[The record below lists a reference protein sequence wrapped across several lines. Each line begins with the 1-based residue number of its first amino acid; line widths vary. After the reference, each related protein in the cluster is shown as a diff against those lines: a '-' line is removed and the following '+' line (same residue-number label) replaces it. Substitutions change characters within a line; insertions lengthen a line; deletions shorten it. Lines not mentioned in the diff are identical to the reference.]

1 MKKIFLALAALAAMT
16 AVSCVKDEQ
25 NPDAL
30 VPEEKP
36 VKYTD
41 LILNE
46 INGTGEDSEKYVE
59 IYNKGTEAISLLDVT
74 LEYNGDVTWS
84 GAATDVI
91 QPSGYFVVLGTKK
104 ADNAGSMM
112 SKGLSAGKYI
122 TVGLYDPKGTEL
134 DLFQRG
140 DGSGDSVADGE
151 IEGMDYSRMPNAT
164 GGWYYTD
171 AAGTRGADNGTST
184 DGLTALGN
192 EPEVPAGAL
201 VLNEINGTGE
211 DADKYIELYNG
222 TDAEI
227 SLAGY
232 TMTYNDELT
241 WTAENSDVIAAGG
254 YLVLKGTKKTGD
266 MQKGL
271 SAGKNI
277 KVVLLDADERE
288 VDVFQRGAG
297 DGSEVAG
304 DETSGVAYCR
314 LPNGFGDW
322 YMTTEEGSEGEDNG
336 SDATGFEKV
345 K

>member
-25 NPDAL
+25 NPNAL
-30 VPEEKP
+30 VPEVKP

-41 LILNE
+41 LLLNE

-59 IYNKGTEAISLLDVT
+59 IYNKGTEAINLLDVT
-74 LEYNGDVTWS
+74 LKYNGDVTWS

-104 ADNAGSMM
+104 AENAGSMM
-112 SKGLSAGKYI
+112 AKGLSAGKYI
-122 TVGLYDPKGTEL
+122 TVGLYDPSGNEL

-140 DGSGDSVADGE
+140 DGSGSSVADGE
-151 IEGMDYSRMPNAT
+151 ITGMDYSRMPNAT

-171 AAGTRGADNGTST
+171 AAGTKGADNGTST
-184 DGLTALGN
+184 DGLTALGD
-192 EPEVPAGAL
+192 EPDVPAGAL
-201 VLNEINGTGE
+201 VLNEINGNGA

-222 TDAEI
+222 TADAI

-232 TMTYNDELT
+232 TMTYNGDLT
-241 WTAENSDVIAAGG
+241 WTAETSAVIEAGG

-277 KVVLLDADERE
+277 KVVLLNEAGEE

-297 DGSEVAG
+297 DGSEVAEG
-304 DETSGVAYCR
+304 ETKGVAYCR
-314 LPNGFGDW
+314 LPNGVGDW

-345 K
+345 I